1 MLDWLKKALGAGGVS
16 GPAAEAYA
24 AHDAGDFARAL
35 PLLEAHLAQQPQDAE
50 ALYRLGDTLYQLER
64 LPEALP
70 PLERAAALDGKRAA
84 IQYKLGNVLK
94 DLERPDDA
102 LACYQRALAIEP
114 AHAQALNNAGT
125 VLEGQGRTE
134 EALRHYRE
142 AVAADRALTPAHG
155 NLATL
160 LLRLGR
166 TAEAA
171 KAYEALVALNPR
183 SAGDWC
189 NLGNA
194 YQASERYEDALPCYE
209 KALAID
215 PALAGAH
222 YQRSTALLSLGR
234 YADAE
239 AAARRS
245 ADLAPSTECWSL
257 LGEILQM
264 QYRFDEAL
272 GAYQHGLRIDPDAP
286 ALLNNV
292 GAAYRHKGDPDSAC
306 RFFERAIAAS
316 PQFIAP
322 RLNWVTTRFGLGLVE
337 GAAERYRE
345 ILDIEP
351 THAHASRQLL
361 TALLYLPGGPD
372 ELFEAH
378 RDFSRRLASSI
389 RKLPVP
395 RRSGTARRKL
405 RIGYLS
411 SDLRKH
417 PVGHNMTP
425 VFRHHDREAFE
436 IYVYSAARQPDDM
449 TRWFRSQALA
459 WRQVAYLSDEAVAN
473 QVRQDEID
481 ILVLLAGR
489 FDDNR
494 PLVAAYRPAPVQV
507 SLHDPATSGLEEMDY
522 LIADRTLVPRDTT
535 ERFTERVICL
545 PTFYLHAPL
554 DDAPPPSPA
563 PAARQGQVTFGSF
576 NNPSKVNDRV
586 IALWARVLHAVP
598 ESRLLLK
605 FLHVFGIPSVRE
617 RILERFRE
625 HGVPPERIVIPA
637 DPGETRDQHLARY
650 AQIDIAL
657 DPFPFTGSTT
667 TFESLWM
674 GVPVVTLA
682 GDRMVSR
689 WSAAMLRK
697 VGLAHLVARSEA
709 DYVEIA
715 KTLAAEPGGLGELR
729 QGLRERVARSPLCD
743 GPARVRQLERLYRRL
758 WARWL
763 ARQAADGNR

>member
-389 RKLPVP
+389 RRP
-395 RRSGTARRKL
+395 RRERR
-405 RIGYLS
+405 RG
-411 SDLRKH
+411 
-417 PVGHNMTP
+417 
-425 VFRHHDREAFE
+425 
-436 IYVYSAARQPDDM
+436 
-449 TRWFRSQALA
+449 RS
-459 WRQVAYLSDEAVAN
+459 
-473 QVRQDEID
+473 
-481 ILVLLAGR
+481 
-489 FDDNR
+489 
-494 PLVAAYRPAPVQV
+494 
-507 SLHDPATSGLEEMDY
+507 
-522 LIADRTLVPRDTT
+522 
-535 ERFTERVICL
+535 
-545 PTFYLHAPL
+545 
-554 DDAPPPSPA
+554 PPS
-563 PAARQGQVTFGSF
+563 
-576 NNPSKVNDRV
+576 
-586 IALWARVLHAVP
+586 
-598 ESRLLLK
+598 
-605 FLHVFGIPSVRE
+605 
-617 RILERFRE
+617 
-625 HGVPPERIVIPA
+625 
-637 DPGETRDQHLARY
+637 
-650 AQIDIAL
+650 
-657 DPFPFTGSTT
+657 
-667 TFESLWM
+667 
-674 GVPVVTLA
+674 
-682 GDRMVSR
+682 
-689 WSAAMLRK
+689 
-697 VGLAHLVARSEA
+697 
-709 DYVEIA
+709 
-715 KTLAAEPGGLGELR
+715 
-729 QGLRERVARSPLCD
+729 
-743 GPARVRQLERLYRRL
+743 
-758 WARWL
+758 
-763 ARQAADGNR
+763 